1 MFKKIL
7 ITYFSSFLIFYPVS
21 FADEQVT
28 TLNKGDSAPF
38 SGTLFNTEAAARL
51 LTELEFTQEACQIET
66 DRQVKIQAAQFQLK
80 IDNVTAS
87 LDASNQR
94 YDQISVI
101 KNDQILF
108 LDDQLKKANPNNKV
122 LWFAIG
128 IAGGVAMTATAGWTM
143 GQINP

>member
-1 MFKKIL
+1 MISKIL
-7 ITYFSSFLIFYPVS
+7 IIYFSSFLIFYPIS
-21 FADEQVT
+21 FADEKVA
-28 TLNKGDSAPF
+28 TLRKGDAAPF

-51 LTELEFTQEACQIET
+51 LTELEFTQVSCQIET

-87 LDASNQR
+87 LNASNQR
-94 YDQISVI
+94 YDQVLII

-122 LWFAIG
+122 LWFALG
-128 IAGGVAMTATAGWTM
+128 IVGGVAVTATAGWTM